1 MGISK
6 MLQNLKLYPVNKEKV
21 IKFDLGGCIIT
32 NLIRRPINPLQG
44 LWDRWQRIKFEKKW
58 HLQEKKHWEV
68 YMQVQN
74 PFFNIS
80 SYINK
85 LF

>member
-21 IKFDLGGCIIT
+21 IKFDLGGCIMT

-44 LWDRWQRIKFEKKW
+44 LWDRWQRIKFEKKSDICKKKSI
-58 HLQEKKHWEV
+58 EKSTCKYKTH
-68 YMQVQN
+68 
-74 PFFNIS
+74 FLTFLLI
-80 SYINK
+80 
-85 LF
+85 